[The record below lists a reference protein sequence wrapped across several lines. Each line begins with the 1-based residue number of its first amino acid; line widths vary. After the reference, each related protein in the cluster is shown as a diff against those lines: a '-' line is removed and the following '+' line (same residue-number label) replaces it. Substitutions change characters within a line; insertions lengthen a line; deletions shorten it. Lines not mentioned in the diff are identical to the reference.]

1 MDGDDV
7 TREFILLPEFEK
19 QWNIM
24 GLGDD
29 ELKALQEELTIN
41 PLKGDVMQGT
51 GGLRKI
57 RISLDNRGKSGGAR
71 ICYVD
76 FAVYDKIYLITAYPK
91 SVKDNL
97 SKEQRNAIK
106 SKIKELELILFN
118 RRSKS

>member
-57 RISLDNRGKSGGAR
+57 RISLDNRGKAEVQESATLTLQ
-71 ICYVD
+71 
-76 FAVYDKIYLITAYPK
+76 FM
-91 SVKDNL
+91 
-97 SKEQRNAIK
+97 IK
-106 SKIKELELILFN
+106 FILLLHIL
-118 RRSKS
+118 KV

>member
-97 SKEQRNAIK
+97 SKEHRNAIK